1 MRNKIEEQTHV
12 ASCDYLR
19 FQYPSVIFTS
29 DAGGIYTSMNQAKLI
44 KRTRSCVGLPDLMIF
59 EPKAEFC
66 GLFLEIKANGTSI
79 YKKNGDFTSNQH
91 LNNQAEVLKKLM
103 NKGYATYFV
112 VGFDNAKQIIDHYFS
127 L

>member
-12 ASCDYLR
+12 AICDYLR
-19 FQYPSVIFTS
+19 LQYPSVIFTS

-66 GLFLEIKANGTSI
+66 GLFLEIKAKGTSI

-112 VGFDNAKQIIDHYFS
+112 VGFDNAKQIIDYYFS